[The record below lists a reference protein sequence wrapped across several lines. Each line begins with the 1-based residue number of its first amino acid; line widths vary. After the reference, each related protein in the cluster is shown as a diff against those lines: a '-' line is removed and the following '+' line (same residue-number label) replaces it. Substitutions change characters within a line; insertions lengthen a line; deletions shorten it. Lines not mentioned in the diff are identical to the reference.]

1 MPDLSAAAFL
11 ELASGRPGH
20 FGMESGLH
28 SALWLDLDGV
38 FAAPARLNPFVAAL
52 ADTLRSYRL
61 DVVCGSLRGGAFLAQ
76 GLAHELGT
84 EFWYT
89 EPVAPDGHGLFRA
102 RYRLPAAFR
111 NRLNRPRV
119 ALVDDVMSAG
129 SSLRATHAEV
139 HGVTNVVAV
148 GTLLQLGAIGA
159 AYFKSIGLPV
169 HAVAQQSFD
178 MWAPADCPQCAAG
191 VPIERV
197 A

>member
-1 MPDLSAAAFL
+1 
-11 ELASGRPGH
+11 
-20 FGMESGLH
+20 MESGLH

-38 FAAPARLNPFVAAL
+38 FASPARVDPYVLAL
-52 ADTLRSYRL
+52 AGALRPYQL
-61 DVVCGSLRGGAFLAQ
+61 DVVCGSLMGGAFLAQ
-76 GLAHELGT
+76 RLAQQLGT

-89 EPVAPDGHGLFRA
+89 EPAPIDGDGLFRA

-139 HGVTNVVAV
+139 HGITDVAAI

-159 AYFKSIGLPV
+159 DYFKSIGLPV
-169 HAVAQQSFD
+169 HAVARQPFE

>member
-1 MPDLSAAAFL
+1 MACSRRRH
-11 ELASGRPGH
+11 ASIRSSRPSRTRCAH
-20 FGMESGLH
+20 TASTSSVAHCAEAH
-28 SALWLDLDGV
+28 SSHKDS
-38 FAAPARLNPFVAAL
+38 
-52 ADTLRSYRL
+52 RSSS
-61 DVVCGSLRGGAFLAQ
+61 D
-76 GLAHELGT
+76 T

-139 HGVTNVVAV
+139 HGVTDVAAV

-159 AYFKSIGLPV
+159 DYFKSIGLPV
-169 HAVAQQSFD
+169 HAVAQQPFE